1 MKVAIIGGGAAGFFA
16 AFSVKEHHPQAK
28 VIIFEKSDKLLSKV
42 KISGG
47 GRCNV
52 TNACFHPSQLS
63 KFYPRGEKQLKKA
76 FSVFQP
82 KDTVDWFTH
91 RGVALK
97 AEADNRMFPVSD
109 DSQTIIDCF
118 LREAQLKSIQIVKQ
132 SPVVK
137 LIPKEKGFTLVFKA
151 SKQDFDK
158 VIVASGGSPKAR
170 GFDWLQNLGHS
181 IVDPLPSLF
190 TFNMPKEPIKELM
203 GLVVEHATAR
213 IQGTKL
219 QYTGPVLITHWGM
232 SGPAILK
239 LSAWG
244 ARLLYDKNY
253 QFNVQVNWLSI
264 KNESEVNELL
274 ETTLPT
280 IRKKKIAN
288 ANPFGLAN
296 RMWLF
301 LLNKVE
307 LSPDSLWLELSKKNR
322 NKLINVLL
330 NDIYAVSGKTTFK
343 EEFVTCGG
351 VNLSDIDM
359 KTMQSRV
366 CKDLYFAGEVMDVDG
381 ITGGF
386 NFQAA
391 WTTGFIAGKL
401 MTSNS

>member
-16 AFSVKEHHPQAK
+16 AFSVKEHHPDVK
-28 VIIFEKSDKLLSKV
+28 VIIFEKSNKLLSKV

-82 KDTVDWFTH
+82 KDTIDWFIT
-91 RGVALK
+91 RGVELK

-118 LREAQLKSIQIVKQ
+118 LREAQLKNIQIVKQ
-132 SPVVK
+132 SPVVE
-137 LIPKEKGFTLVFKA
+137 LIPNEKGFTLVFNA

-170 GFDWLQNLGHS
+170 GFDWIKNLGHS
-181 IVDPLPSLF
+181 IVSPLPSLF
-190 TFNMPKEPIKELM
+190 TFNMPKEPVKELM
-203 GLVVEHATAR
+203 GLVVENATAR

-274 ETTLPT
+274 ETSLPT

-301 LLNKVE
+301 LLDKVGIN
-307 LSPDSLWLELSKKNR
+307 PDSLWLELSKKNQ

-330 NDIYAVSGKTTFK
+330 NDIYAVLGKTTFK

-351 VNLSDIDM
+351 ISLSDIDM

-366 CKDLYFAGEVMDVDG
+366 CPDLYFAGEVMDVDG

-401 MTSNS
+401 MTSD

>member
-16 AFSVKEHHPQAK
+16 AFSVKEHHPDVK
-28 VIIFEKSDKLLSKV
+28 VIIFEKSNKLLSKV

-82 KDTVDWFTH
+82 KDTIDWFIT
-91 RGVALK
+91 RGVELK

-118 LREAQLKSIQIVKQ
+118 LREAQLKNIQIVKQ
-132 SPVVK
+132 SPVVE
-137 LIPKEKGFTLVFKA
+137 LIPNEKGFTLVFNA

-170 GFDWLQNLGHS
+170 GFDWIKNLGHS
-181 IVDPLPSLF
+181 IVSPLPSLF
-190 TFNMPKEPIKELM
+190 TFNMPKEPVKELM
-203 GLVVEHATAR
+203 GLVVENATAR

-301 LLNKVE
+301 LLDKVGIN
-307 LSPDSLWLELSKKNR
+307 PDSLWLELSKKNQ

-330 NDIYAVSGKTTFK
+330 NDIYAVLGKTTFK

-351 VNLSDIDM
+351 ISLSDIDM

-366 CKDLYFAGEVMDVDG
+366 CPDLYFAGEVMDVDG

-401 MTSNS
+401 MTSD

>member
-82 KDTVDWFTH
+82 KDTVDWFAN
-91 RGVALK
+91 RGVELK

-118 LREAQLKSIQIVKQ
+118 LREAQLKNIQILKQ
-132 SPVVK
+132 SPVVE
-137 LIPKEKGFTLVFKA
+137 LTPKEKGFTLVFKA
-151 SKQDFDK
+151 SNQDFDK

-190 TFNMPKEPIKELM
+190 TFNMPTEPIKELM
-203 GLVVEHATAR
+203 GLVVENATAR

-244 ARLLYDKNY
+244 ARLLFDKNY

-274 ETTLPT
+274 ETTLPS

-301 LLNKVE
+301 LLDKVG
-307 LSPDSLWLELSKKNR
+307 LNPDSLWLELSKKNR

-330 NDIYAVSGKTTFK
+330 NDIYSVSGKTTFK

-351 VNLSDIDM
+351 VSLSDIDF
-359 KTMQSRV
+359 KSMQSRV

-401 MTSNS
+401 IASD